1 MQPVSQRYFAELFLP
16 LKDILT
22 RWIPMTSLFNTEI
35 KVYFENDEAI
45 QADKSLIDMFEVS
58 RETEKL
64 WKIRNGFL
72 LVILVMLPTY

>member
-1 MQPVSQRYFAELFLP
+1 
-16 LKDILT
+16 
-22 RWIPMTSLFNTEI
+22 MTSLFNTEI

-64 WKIRNGFL
+64 LGKKRNGFL
-72 LVILVMLPTY
+72 LVILRKML